1 MKYKLVNCKIAEGT
15 NGSVYLA
22 TMAVSERN
30 TDNGFS
36 LPMFNPGF
44 IAAAR
49 ECIQNELPLDKY
61 ITDYFNSN
69 NAVIEDRTVKL
80 GAVYFRR
87 EQDENGKV
95 KDTPVVDKATG
106 KPIPYDSVNLHC
118 IYSLPT
124 EDAYDPA
131 TGTILTETVY
141 INGVANTRPKRKY
154 VLDEATG
161 KPKKEYWQGWS
172 AQERR
177 DQVLKMFYILAPR
190 EYQTISGPE
199 SSAQPEVAPQP
210 QAGAAPQNPFNAA
223 SVAPNAQQGA
233 AAPEQVTDPLNGQ
246 QSYNNALPLP
256 AYAGFGSAFI
266 TLHAIHSLT
275 T

>member
-22 TMAVSERN
+22 TTAVSERN

-61 ITDYFNSN
+61 ITEYFNSN

-210 QAGAAPQNPFNAA
+210 QAGAAPTNPFNAA
-223 SVAPNAQQGA
+223 SVAPGAQQGA
-233 AAPEQVTDPLNGQ
+233 AAPEQVADPLG
-246 QSYNNALPLP
+246 
-256 AYAGFGSAFI
+256 
-266 TLHAIHSLT
+266 
-275 T
+275 